1 MPLTHFDIQNAKPR
15 PKPYKLA
22 DTGGLFLLIQPNG
35 SKLWRLKYRYL
46 GMERALSFGVHPI
59 VSLAEARAKRDEAKR
74 LLEADKDPSAEKKKD
89 RLAKQAAAR
98 STFGLV
104 AEEYI
109 ENLQATG
116 KAKITVEKNRWLL
129 QDLAKALANRPIAD
143 ITSAELL
150 DLLKR
155 VERSGRR
162 ETARRLRGVMGSVFR
177 LAIVTLRAAN
187 DPTFALRGALVA
199 PNVKPRSAITDEKQL
214 GGLMR
219 AIDEFNG
226 WPTLRAAL
234 KFNALTFAR
243 PGEVRGAKRS
253 EINFDKAVWRI
264 AAERTKMRRPHDVPL
279 SRQAVEVLRE
289 IWPASEFG
297 ELIFPSLITFKKPLS
312 ENAFNSALRR
322 MGFTPEE
329 MSAHGFRASA
339 STILNE
345 NGFNPDV
352 IEAAL
357 GHQAENAVRRAYN
370 RAIYWP
376 ERVAMMQKWADMLDA
391 FRVASVRL
399 TLQSGP

>member
-1 MPLTHFDIQNAKPR
+1 MPLTHFDIRNTKPAD
-15 PKPYKLA
+15 KPFKLS
-22 DTGGLFLLIQPNG
+22 DGGGLFLLVQPNG
-35 SKLWRLKYRYL
+35 SMLWRLKYRFV
-46 GMERALSFGVHPI
+46 GKERALSFGAYPT
-59 VSLAEARAKRDEAKR
+59 VSLADARTKRDEAKK
-74 LLEADKDPSAEKKKD
+74 LLDNGKDPSSEKRIE
-89 RLAKQAAAR
+89 RLARESAAR
-98 STFGLV
+98 NTFGLI

-109 ENLQATG
+109 ENL
-116 KAKITVEKNRWLL
+116 KANGMAEITVEKNRWLL
-129 QDLAKALANRPIAD
+129 QDLAKPLANRPIAE
-143 ITSAELL
+143 ITPAELL

-155 VERSGRR
+155 VEKSGRR

-177 LAIVTLRAAN
+177 LAVVTLRATT
-187 DPTFALRGALVA
+187 DPTFALKGALLR
-199 PNVKPRSAITDEKQL
+199 PNVKPRSAITDEKKL
-214 GGLMR
+214 GGLLR
-219 AIDEFNG
+219 AIDEFDG

-234 KFNALTFAR
+234 KFCALTFAR
-243 PGEVRGAKRS
+243 PGEVRGATRS

-297 ELIFPSLITFKKPLS
+297 DLIFPSLISYKKALS

-322 MGFTPEE
+322 MGFTQEE
-329 MSAHGFRASA
+329 MSAHGFRSSA

-376 ERVAMMQKWADMLDA
+376 ERVALMQKWADMLDA
-391 FRVASVRL
+391 FRAL
-399 TLQSGP
+399 DAHKSGQQP